1 MCMCEEHCVQE
12 LTVLRGHGGGGVGGG
27 SPAFRVTKV
36 VSCSTWSVGTE
47 LQSTARGFYALKHCA
62 HLSST
67 QVSFLSERKGSYM
80 SCIHSHITYSASLHE
95 S

>member
-1 MCMCEEHCVQE
+1 MSRSSLSSEA
-12 LTVLRGHGGGGVGGG
+12 TGGVR

-47 LQSTARGFYALKHCA
+47 LQSTARGFYALKHYA

-67 QVSFLSERKGSYM
+67 QVSFLSERKGLAFIVTLHIPPLYM
-80 SCIHSHITYSASLHE
+80 DLHG